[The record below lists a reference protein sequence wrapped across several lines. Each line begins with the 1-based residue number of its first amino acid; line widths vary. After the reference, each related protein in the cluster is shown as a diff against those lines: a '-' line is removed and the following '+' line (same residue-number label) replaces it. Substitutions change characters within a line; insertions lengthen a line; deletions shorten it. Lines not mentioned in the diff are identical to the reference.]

1 MRAKARKVVHRL
13 MNCALVSSFCHMA
26 ENVSEQLA
34 LKTKSQKIVR
44 LKHRLNHN
52 CLVMCCKL
60 WRHRTQ
66 EQNTLK
72 AKLERVVYRTVN
84 SFLLRVYGAWK
95 IQICRRVLKR
105 HCEWLGQQ
113 RERSQRIKHLRMCV
127 CFDDW
132 RAHTFRMKRQLKKI
146 AILCNRQTLH
156 RYASRLACLSA
167 PSCFS

>member
-13 MNCALVSSFCHMA
+13 LNGALVSSFCHMA
-26 ENVSEQLA
+26 ENVREQLA
-34 LKTKSQKIVR
+34 LKTKSQK
-44 LKHRLNHN
+44 N

-95 IQICRRVLKR
+95 IRICRRVLKM

-113 RERSQRIKHLRMCV
+113 RERSQRMKHLRMCV

-156 RYASRLACLSA
+156 RYASRLACLPASW
-167 PSCFS
+167 FS